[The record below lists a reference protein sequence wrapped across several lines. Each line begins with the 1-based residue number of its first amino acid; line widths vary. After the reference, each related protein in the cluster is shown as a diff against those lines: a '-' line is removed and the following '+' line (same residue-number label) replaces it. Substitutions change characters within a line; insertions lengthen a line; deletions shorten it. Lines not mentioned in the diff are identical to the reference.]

1 MANGEVYLIQDKN
14 LAIYRKYGGVKYTGS
29 ADTPFYTD
37 DFAGKWHAL
46 CICQRGKDR
55 TGQIIFVLINKK
67 KNEFHAYNHIN
78 HISDICSEGLAEGIP
93 QVLFTLI
100 SVIVLIALAL
110 WLAPQVTAFLVEKT
124 GAADGIAARLLTILI
139 AGLAAFIIVRLIAKA
154 LKLVNKIPVL
164 GKISHFSVCWQ
175 VWQKH

>member
-1 MANGEVYLIQDKN
+1 MLIIT
-14 LAIYRKYGGVKYTGS
+14 LII
-29 ADTPFYTD
+29 FLI
-37 DFAGKWHAL
+37 FAVRGW
-46 CICQRGKDR
+46 QRG
-55 TGQIIFVLINKK
+55 FL
-67 KNEFHAYNHIN
+67 
-78 HISDICSEGLAEGIP
+78 

-164 GKISHFSVCWQ
+164 GKINRFFGLLAGLAEALILMWVIMTGIHFFAILHPDAAILQTIGGSEFLTWLYESDPLTA
-175 VWQKH
+175 QKHNI